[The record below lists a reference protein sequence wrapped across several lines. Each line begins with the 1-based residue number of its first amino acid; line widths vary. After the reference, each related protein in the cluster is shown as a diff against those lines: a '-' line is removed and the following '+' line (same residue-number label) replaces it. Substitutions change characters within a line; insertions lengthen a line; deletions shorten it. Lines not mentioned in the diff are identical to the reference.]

1 METSASK
8 GVHFAPLDNSV
19 KRRGGEGVRCRG
31 SISGGEGVRRRGS
44 IGGGEGVR
52 RRGSIGVRCRGG
64 EGVRFAVSRA
74 IANSGKRRI
83 MSKAISIVFYMRSK
97 K

>member
-19 KRRGGEGVRCRG
+19 KRRGGEGVR
-31 SISGGEGVRRRGS
+31 
-44 IGGGEGVR
+44 
-52 RRGSIGVRCRGG
+52 
-64 EGVRFAVSRA
+64 FAVSPA